1 MKRREFLQTLIL
13 GLSLVSVAAGTAFAS
28 SPAPSNA
35 VVGTTSV
42 QVLPA
47 RPWNGAQRRTGFAI
61 VNDSDAKI
69 YLAFGAP
76 AEVGKG
82 ILLMP
87 QGGAVTL
94 IAGVPETAIF
104 AIAESG
110 VGNRITVLVW

>member
-1 MKRREFLQTLIL
+1 MNRLIFAL
-13 GLSLVSVAAGTAFAS
+13 LLSLVVNDAAFAAGPPPT
-28 SPAPSNA
+28 NA
-35 VVGTTSV
+35 VVGTASV

-47 RPWNGAQRRTGFAI
+47 RPWNGALRRTGFAI
-61 VNDSDAKI
+61 VNDSTSKI

-94 IAGVPETAIF
+94 VSGIPETAIY
-104 AIAESG
+104 AIAVSG
-110 VGNRITVLVW
+110 DSNHLTIMEW